1 MAVPARR
8 VRHLPRRPRLVPVE
22 QPRRVSPRRRVRSRR
37 SVRSVPFAIF
47 ALVVTAVMVTALVA
61 AQALV
66 AQGAFRLAELARQT
80 RTLEARTGI
89 LQARAA
95 GLSDPA
101 RLEAAARRAGLVR
114 PDRVE
119 LLVVGEDRG

>member
-8 VRHLPRRPRLVPVE
+8 VRTIPRRPRLVPVE
-22 QPRRVSPRRRVRSRR
+22 PSRRISPRRRGRSR

-47 ALVVTAVMVTALVA
+47 ALLVTAVMVTALVA

-66 AQGAFRLAELARQT
+66 AQGSFRLAELT
-80 RTLEARTGI
+80 REARALEDQTGF

-95 GLSDPA
+95 ELSDLA
-101 RLEAAARRAGLVR
+101 RVKAAARRTGLVD
-114 PDRVE
+114 PQHVE
-119 LLVVGEDRG
+119 LLVVGEGRG